1 MIEAIGIRNLGVIES
16 AQLELQNGFT
26 ALTGETG
33 AGKTMVL
40 NALALLLGGRA
51 DSSAVRA
58 GAQQLFVEGSWRITD
73 PELIAAVEELG
84 GEIEDGILF
93 VNRSVSSD
101 GRSRAA
107 LGGAQT
113 PAGALAELA
122 AKLVTV
128 HGQSDQLRLRS
139 LAAQRDA
146 LDEFGGEPVG
156 SAKQAYALNFA
167 AFKDVQAR
175 LERLQGA
182 ASSDQ
187 RRVAELRELLSELE
201 RLAPASGE
209 LEEVDERINRLA
221 NVESLRIN
229 AATAHDAL
237 AESEPSALEL
247 LGVAARS
254 LENSTDAELRDLG
267 SRLREITANA
277 SEVSAEL
284 ASFLIDL
291 EADPAQ
297 LEQLQL
303 RKAALVQLE
312 RRLGIGVDQ
321 IIESIPGWQAELL
334 DLDNSDE
341 QLEKLEMQLEATLS
355 QLAMA
360 ASKLSQART
369 AAASR
374 LVELVSSELAD
385 LAMQGNRFSVQVSQL
400 GEFES
405 SGRDKVEFLLANAG
419 SEARPLAKGASGG
432 ELSRIMLAIELV
444 LAGDQPM
451 PTMIFDEVDAG
462 VGGQAAVELGRRLRR
477 LSEKT
482 QVIVVTHLPQVAA
495 FAHHQIQVA
504 KEVSG
509 EITKSSVQLL
519 DRDARRRELARMLSG
534 NPDSE
539 VALQHA
545 EELLNSHH

>member
-16 AQLELQNGFT
+16 AQLELKPGFT

-40 NALALLLGGRA
+40 NALNLLLGGRA
-51 DSSAVRA
+51 DSSAVRT
-58 GAQQLFVEGSWRITD
+58 GQQQLFVEGSWHITD
-73 PELIAAVEELG
+73 TELTRLVEELG
-84 GEIEDGILF
+84 GELDSNTLI
-93 VNRSVSSD
+93 VNRTVTSD

-122 AKLVTV
+122 SRLVTV

-139 LAAQRDA
+139 IAAQRDA
-146 LDEFGGEPVG
+146 LDEFGG
-156 SAKQAYALNFA
+156 SDIATAKNDYVLSFQ
-167 AFKDVQAR
+167 AFKDLQAR
-175 LERLQGA
+175 LVRLQSA
-182 ASSDQ
+182 ASTDQ
-187 RRVAELRELLSELE
+187 RRVSELRELLSDIEK
-201 RLAPASGE
+201 LAPLVGE
-209 LEEVDERINRLA
+209 LEEIEERINRLA
-221 NVESLRIN
+221 NVEALRVN

-237 AESEPSALEL
+237 AEAEPSALEM
-247 LGVAARS
+247 LGLATRS
-254 LENSTDAELRDLG
+254 LEQSSDAELRELG
-267 SRLREITANA
+267 TRLREATSAA
-277 SEVSAEL
+277 ADVSAQL

-297 LEQLQL
+297 LEQLQM

-312 RRLGIGVDQ
+312 RKVSLSLSEVIAAV
-321 IIESIPGWQAELL
+321 PGWQAELL
-334 DLDNSDE
+334 DLDSSDE
-341 QLEKLEMQLEATLS
+341 QVEKLES
-355 QLAMA
+355 QLASA
-360 ASKLSQART
+360 LAQLTQDGSKLTQTRK
-369 AAASR
+369 AAADR
-374 LVELVSSELAD
+374 LASLVAKELSE
-385 LAMQGNRFSVQVSQL
+385 LAMQGSRFSVQVSEL
-400 GEFES
+400 GEFEA
-405 SGRDKVEFLLANAG
+405 SGKDRVEFLLANAG
-419 SEARPLAKGASGG
+419 SEPRPLAKGASGG

-444 LAGDQPM
+444 LAGDHPM

-495 FAHHQIQVA
+495 FANHQIKVS
-504 KEVSG
+504 KEMSG
-509 EITKSSVQLL
+509 EITKSSVNLL
-519 DRDARRRELARMLSG
+519 EPQDRKRELARMLSG

-545 EELLNSHH
+545 EELLNSH

>member
-16 AQLELQNGFT
+16 AQLELQPGFT

-40 NALALLLGGRA
+40 NALSLLLGGRA
-51 DSSAVRA
+51 DSSAVRT
-58 GAQQLFVEGSWRITD
+58 GQSQLFVEGTWRITD
-73 PELIAAVEELG
+73 PELITSVEELG
-84 GEIEDGILF
+84 GEVESNTLI
-93 VNRSVSSD
+93 VNRTVTSD

-122 AKLVTV
+122 SKLVTV

-139 LAAQRDA
+139 LGAQRDA
-146 LDEFGGEPVG
+146 LDEFGGEAVR
-156 SAKQAYALNFA
+156 SAKSAYSLSFQ

-175 LERLQGA
+175 LERLQSA

-187 RRVAELRELLSELE
+187 RRVSELRELLIEIE
-201 RLAPASGE
+201 KLAPQPGE
-209 LEEVDERINRLA
+209 LQDIEERINRLA
-221 NVESLRIN
+221 NVESLRIS

-237 AESEPSALEL
+237 AEAEPSGLEL
-247 LGVAARS
+247 LGIAARA
-254 LENSTDAELRDLG
+254 LENSSDPELRELG
-267 SRLREITANA
+267 TRLREVTANA
-277 SEVSAEL
+277 SEVSATL

-297 LEQLQL
+297 LEQLQQ

-312 RRLGIGVDQ
+312 RRLGADVDQ
-321 IIESIPGWQAELL
+321 IIQSVPTWQAELI
-334 DLDNSDE
+334 DLDSSDE
-341 QLEKLEMQLEATLS
+341 QLERLEMQLEATLS
-355 QLAMA
+355 QLSLA
-360 ASKLSQART
+360 ASQLSNARAD
-369 AAASR
+369 AAER
-374 LVELVSSELAD
+374 LAGRVAAELAD
-385 LAMQGNRFSVQVSQL
+385 LAMQGNSFSVNVSQL
-400 GEFES
+400 GEFEA
-405 SGRDKVEFLLANAG
+405 SGNDRVEFLLANAG
-419 SEARPLAKGASGG
+419 SEPRPLGKGASGG

-444 LAGDQPM
+444 LAGDHPM

-495 FAHHQIQVA
+495 FAHQQIQVA

-519 DRDARRRELARMLSG
+519 SPDQRRRELARMLSG

-545 EELLNSHH
+545 QELLNSH

>member
-16 AQLELQNGFT
+16 AQLELKSGFT

-40 NALALLLGGRA
+40 NALSLLLGGRA
-51 DSSAVRA
+51 DSSSVRT
-58 GAQQLFVEGSWRITD
+58 GQQQLFVEGSWHITD
-73 PELIAAVEELG
+73 PELIQAVEALG
-84 GEIEDGILF
+84 GEVDSHTLL
-93 VNRSVSSD
+93 VNRTVTAD

-107 LGGAQT
+107 LGGAQA

-122 AKLVTV
+122 SKLVTV

-146 LDEFGGEPVG
+146 LDEFGGIAVLA
-156 SAKQAYALNFA
+156 AKDSYTASFQ
-167 AFKDVQAR
+167 AFKELQAR
-175 LERLQGA
+175 LERLQSA

-187 RRVAELRELLSELE
+187 RRVNELRELLAEIEKLSPVE
-201 RLAPASGE
+201 GE
-209 LEEVDERINRLA
+209 LEDIEERINRLA

-229 AATAHDAL
+229 AATAHAAL
-237 AESEPSALEL
+237 AEAEPSALEL
-247 LGVAARS
+247 LGLASRS
-254 LENSTDAELRDLG
+254 LEQSSDSELRELG
-267 SRLREITANA
+267 TRLREANA
-277 SEVSAEL
+277 LASDVSADL
-284 ASFLIDL
+284 ASFLLDL

-297 LEQLQL
+297 LEQLQM

-312 RRLGIGVDQ
+312 RKVGMELAEVLAAI
-321 IIESIPGWQAELL
+321 SGWQVELL
-334 DLDNSDE
+334 DLDSSDE
-341 QLEKLEMQLEATLS
+341 QVERLEMQLASTLS
-355 QLAMA
+355 QLSID
-360 ASKLSQART
+360 ASKLSQARQD
-369 AAASR
+369 AATR
-374 LVELVSSELAD
+374 LTTRVSTELND
-385 LAMQGNRFSVQVSQL
+385 LAMQGSRFSVNLSPL
-400 GEFES
+400 GDFEA
-405 SGRDKVEFLLANAG
+405 SGRDRIEFLLSNAG
-419 SEARPLAKGASGG
+419 SDPRPLAKGASGG

-444 LAGDQPM
+444 LAGDHPM

-477 LSEKT
+477 LSENT

-495 FAHHQIQVA
+495 FAHQQIKVA

-519 DRDARRRELARMLSG
+519 GPEDRTRELARMLSG

-545 EELLNSHH
+545 EELLKSH

>member
-51 DSSAVRA
+51 DSSAVRT
-58 GAQQLFVEGSWRITD
+58 GAQQLFVEGSWRISD

-84 GEIEDGILF
+84 GEIEDGTLI

-146 LDEFGGEPVG
+146 LDEFGGAQVA
-156 SAKQAYALNFA
+156 SAKQAYGLSFT

-182 ASSDQ
+182 ATSDQ
-187 RRVAELRELLSELE
+187 RRVSELRDLLSELE
-201 RLAPASGE
+201 QLAPAPGE
-209 LEEVDERINRLA
+209 LADIEERINRLA

-247 LGVAARS
+247 MGVAARS
-254 LENSTDAELRDLG
+254 LENSSDTELRDLG

-312 RRLGIGVDQ
+312 RRLGIDLDQ

-334 DLDNSDE
+334 DLDSSDE
-341 QLEKLEMQLEATLS
+341 QLEKLEVQLEATLS
-355 QLAMA
+355 QLALA
-360 ASKLSQART
+360 ASKLSQARGE
-369 AAASR
+369 AANR
-374 LVELVSSELAD
+374 LVELVSGELAD

-400 GEFES
+400 AEFES

-444 LAGDQPM
+444 LAGDHPM

>member
-16 AQLELQNGFT
+16 AQLELQPGFT

-40 NALALLLGGRA
+40 NALGLLLGGRA
-51 DSSAVRA
+51 DSTAVRT
-58 GAQQLFVEGSWRITD
+58 GQQQLFVEGTWRIVD
-73 PELIAAVEELG
+73 PELIGAVEELG
-84 GEIEDGILF
+84 GEVEANTLI
-93 VNRSVSSD
+93 VNRSVTAD

-107 LGGAQT
+107 LGGAQA
-113 PAGALAELA
+113 PAGALADLA
-122 AKLVTV
+122 SRLVTV

-139 LAAQRDA
+139 LSAQRDA
-146 LDEFGGEPVG
+146 LDEFGGSG
-156 SAKQAYALNFA
+156 IQAAKADYSQTFQ

-175 LERLQGA
+175 LERLTNA

-187 RRVAELRELLSELE
+187 RRVSELRDILSELDK
-201 RLAPASGE
+201 LSPQPGE
-209 LEEVDERINRLA
+209 LQDIEDRINRLA
-221 NVESLRIN
+221 NVESLRIS

-237 AESEPSALEL
+237 AEAEPSGLEL
-247 LGVAARS
+247 LGIAARA
-254 LENSTDAELRDLG
+254 LENSSDTELRDLG
-267 SRLREITANA
+267 SRLREVTANA
-277 SEVSAEL
+277 SEISAEL
-284 ASFLIDL
+284 ASFMIDL

-303 RKAALVQLE
+303 RKAALVQFE
-312 RRLGIGVDQ
+312 RRLGLSLDQ
-321 IIESIPGWQAELL
+321 ILESVPKWQAELL
-334 DLDNSDE
+334 DLDSSDE
-341 QLEKLEMQLEATLS
+341 QLERLEVQLEATLS
-355 QLAMA
+355 QLSRA
-360 ASKLSQART
+360 ASTLSQARSD
-369 AAASR
+369 AATKLTD
-374 LVELVSSELAD
+374 LVAAELSS
-385 LAMQGNRFSVQVSQL
+385 LAMQGSRFSVNVSAL

-405 SGRDKVEFLLANAG
+405 SGNDRVEFLLANAG
-419 SEARPLAKGASGG
+419 SEPRPLAKGASGG

-444 LAGDQPM
+444 LAGDHPM

-462 VGGQAAVELGRRLRR
+462 VGGQAAVELGRRLRK
-477 LSEKT
+477 LSENT

-495 FAHHQIQVA
+495 FAHQQIQVS

-519 DRDARRRELARMLSG
+519 DPLQRRRELARMLSG

-545 EELLNSHH
+545 QELLNSH

>member
-16 AQLELQNGFT
+16 AQLELQPGFT

-40 NALALLLGGRA
+40 NALSLLLGGRA
-51 DSSAVRA
+51 DSSAVRT
-58 GAQQLFVEGSWRITD
+58 GQSQLFVEGTWRITD
-73 PELIAAVEELG
+73 PELITSVEELG
-84 GEIEDGILF
+84 GEVESNTLI
-93 VNRSVSSD
+93 VNRTVTSD

-122 AKLVTV
+122 SKLVTV

-139 LAAQRDA
+139 LGAQRDA
-146 LDEFGGEPVG
+146 LDEFGGEAVR
-156 SAKQAYALNFA
+156 SAKSAYSLSFQ

-175 LERLQGA
+175 LERLQSA

-187 RRVAELRELLSELE
+187 RRVSELRELLIEIE
-201 RLAPASGE
+201 KLAPQPGE
-209 LEEVDERINRLA
+209 LQDIEERINRLA
-221 NVESLRIN
+221 NVEALRIS

-237 AESEPSALEL
+237 AEAEPSGLEL
-247 LGVAARS
+247 LGIAARA
-254 LENSTDAELRDLG
+254 LENSSDPELRELG
-267 SRLREITANA
+267 TRLREVTANA
-277 SEVSAEL
+277 SEVSATL

-297 LEQLQL
+297 LEQLQQ

-312 RRLGIGVDQ
+312 RRLGADVDQ
-321 IIESIPGWQAELL
+321 IIQSVPTWQAELI
-334 DLDNSDE
+334 DLDSSDE
-341 QLEKLEMQLEATLS
+341 QLERLEMQLEATLS
-355 QLAMA
+355 QLSLA
-360 ASKLSQART
+360 ASQLSNARSE
-369 AAASR
+369 AAGR
-374 LVELVSSELAD
+374 LAGRVAAELAD
-385 LAMQGNRFSVQVSQL
+385 LAMQGNSFSVNVSQL
-400 GEFES
+400 GEFEA
-405 SGRDKVEFLLANAG
+405 SGNDRVEFLLANAG
-419 SEARPLAKGASGG
+419 SEPRPLGKGASGG

-444 LAGDQPM
+444 LAGDHPM

-495 FAHHQIQVA
+495 FAHQQIQVA

-519 DRDARRRELARMLSG
+519 SPDQRRRELARMLSG

-545 EELLNSHH
+545 QELLNSH

>member
-16 AQLELQNGFT
+16 AQLALQPGFT

-40 NALALLLGGRA
+40 NALSLLLGGRS
-51 DSSAVRA
+51 DSSAVRT
-58 GAQQLFVEGSWRITD
+58 GQQQLFVEGTWRITD
-73 PELIAAVEELG
+73 PDLIQAIQDLG
-84 GEIEDGILF
+84 GEVEDSSLI
-93 VNRSVSSD
+93 VNRTVTSD

-113 PAGALAELA
+113 PAGALADLA

-139 LAAQRDA
+139 LAAQREA
-146 LDEFGGEPVG
+146 LDDFGGE
-156 SAKQAYALNFA
+156 SIRAAKAVYSENLQAFREI
-167 AFKDVQAR
+167 QAR
-175 LERLQGA
+175 LQRMQDA

-187 RRVAELRELLSELE
+187 RRLNELRELLTEIE
-201 RLAPASGE
+201 KLAPQTGE
-209 LEEVDERINRLA
+209 LQETEERINRLA

-229 AATAHDAL
+229 AAMAHDAL
-237 AESEPSALEL
+237 SEAEPSGLEL

-254 LENSTDAELRDLG
+254 LEGSSDPELQELG
-267 SRLREITANA
+267 LRLREVTASA
-277 SEVSAEL
+277 SEISATL

-297 LEQLQL
+297 LEQLQF
-303 RKAALVQLE
+303 RKASLVQLE
-312 RRLGIGVDQ
+312 RKVGLSLDQ
-321 IIESIPGWQAELL
+321 IIESIPAWQSELL
-334 DLDNSDE
+334 DLDGSDE
-341 QLEKLEMQLEATLS
+341 QVERLEMQLEATLS
-355 QLAMA
+355 QLALA
-360 ASKLSQART
+360 ASKLSAVRT
-369 AAASR
+369 EAAER
-374 LVELVSSELAD
+374 LSGQIAVELAE
-385 LAMQGNRFSVQVSQL
+385 LAMQGSRFSVNVSRL
-400 GEFES
+400 EEFES
-405 SGRDKVEFLLANAG
+405 SGNDRVEFLLANAG
-419 SEARPLAKGASGG
+419 SEPRPLAKGASGG

-444 LAGDQPM
+444 LAGDRPM

-495 FAHHQIQVA
+495 FAHQQIQVA

-519 DRDARRRELARMLSG
+519 TPEQRRRELARMLSG

-545 EELLNSHH
+545 QELLNSH

>member
-16 AQLELQNGFT
+16 AQLELKPGFT

-40 NALALLLGGRA
+40 NALNLLLGGRA
-51 DSSAVRA
+51 DSSAVRT
-58 GAQQLFVEGSWRITD
+58 GQQQLFVEGSWHITD
-73 PELIAAVEELG
+73 PEVTRLVEELG
-84 GEIEDGILF
+84 GELDSNTLI
-93 VNRSVSSD
+93 VNRTVTSD

-122 AKLVTV
+122 SRLVTV

-139 LAAQRDA
+139 ISAQRDA
-146 LDEFGGEPVG
+146 LDEFGASEIAI
-156 SAKQAYALNFA
+156 AKNAYVMSFQ
-167 AFKDVQAR
+167 AFKDLQAR
-175 LERLQGA
+175 LVRLQSA
-182 ASSDQ
+182 ASTDQ
-187 RRVAELRELLSELE
+187 RRVSELKELLSDIEK
-201 RLAPASGE
+201 LAPMAGE
-209 LEEVDERINRLA
+209 LEEIEERINRLA
-221 NVESLRIN
+221 NVEALRVN

-237 AESEPSALEL
+237 AEAEPSALEM
-247 LGVAARS
+247 LGLATRS
-254 LENSTDAELRDLG
+254 LEQSSDAELRELG
-267 SRLREITANA
+267 TRLREATSVAA
-277 SEVSAEL
+277 DVSAEL

-297 LEQLQL
+297 LEQLQM

-312 RRLGIGVDQ
+312 RKVSLSLSEAIAAVP
-321 IIESIPGWQAELL
+321 SWQAELL
-334 DLDNSDE
+334 DLDSSDE
-341 QLEKLEMQLEATLS
+341 QVEKLES
-355 QLAMA
+355 QLASA
-360 ASKLSQART
+360 LTQLTQDGSTLTQARK
-369 AAASR
+369 AAADR
-374 LVELVSSELAD
+374 LASLVAAELSE
-385 LAMQGNRFSVQVSQL
+385 LAMQGSRFSVQVSPL

-405 SGRDKVEFLLANAG
+405 SGNDRVEFLLANAG
-419 SEARPLAKGASGG
+419 SEPRPLAKGASGG

-444 LAGDQPM
+444 LAGDHPM

-462 VGGQAAVELGRRLRR
+462 VGGQAAVELGKRLRR

-495 FAHHQIQVA
+495 FANHQIKVS
-504 KEVSG
+504 KEMSG
-509 EITKSSVQLL
+509 EITKSSVNLL
-519 DRDARRRELARMLSG
+519 EPQDRRRELARMLSG

-545 EELLNSHH
+545 EELLNSH

>member
-16 AQLELQNGFT
+16 AQLELQPGFT

-40 NALALLLGGRA
+40 NALSLLLGGRA
-51 DSSAVRA
+51 DSSAVRT
-58 GAQQLFVEGSWRITD
+58 GQSQLFVEGTWRITD
-73 PELIAAVEELG
+73 PELITSVEELG
-84 GEIEDGILF
+84 GEVESNSLI
-93 VNRSVSSD
+93 VNRTVTSD

-122 AKLVTV
+122 SKLVTV

-139 LAAQRDA
+139 LGAQRDA
-146 LDEFGGEPVG
+146 LDEFGGEAVR
-156 SAKQAYALNFA
+156 SAKSAYSLSFQ

-175 LERLQGA
+175 LERLQSA

-187 RRVAELRELLSELE
+187 RRVSELRELLIEIE
-201 RLAPASGE
+201 KLAPQPGE
-209 LEEVDERINRLA
+209 LQEIEERINRLA
-221 NVESLRIN
+221 NVESLRIS

-237 AESEPSALEL
+237 AEAEPSGLEL
-247 LGVAARS
+247 LGIAARA
-254 LENSTDAELRDLG
+254 LENSSDPELRELG
-267 SRLREITANA
+267 TRLREVTANA
-277 SEVSAEL
+277 SEVSATL

-297 LEQLQL
+297 LEQLQQ

-312 RRLGIGVDQ
+312 RRLGADVDQ
-321 IIESIPGWQAELL
+321 IIQSVPTWQAELL
-334 DLDNSDE
+334 DLDSSDE
-341 QLEKLEMQLEATLS
+341 QLERLEMQLEATLS
-355 QLAMA
+355 QLSLA
-360 ASKLSQART
+360 ASQLSNARAD
-369 AAASR
+369 AAGR
-374 LVELVSSELAD
+374 LAGRVAAELAD
-385 LAMQGNRFSVQVSQL
+385 LAMQGNSFSVNVSQL
-400 GEFES
+400 GEFEA
-405 SGRDKVEFLLANAG
+405 SGNDRVEFLLANAG
-419 SEARPLAKGASGG
+419 SEPRPLGKGASGG

-444 LAGDQPM
+444 LAGDHPM

-462 VGGQAAVELGRRLRR
+462 VGGQAAVELGRRLRK

-495 FAHHQIQVA
+495 FAHQQIQVA

-509 EITKSSVQLL
+509 EVTKSSVQLL
-519 DRDARRRELARMLSG
+519 APEQRRRELARMLSG

-545 EELLNSHH
+545 QELLDSH

>member
-16 AQLELQNGFT
+16 AQLELQPGFT

-40 NALALLLGGRA
+40 NALGLLLGGRA
-51 DSSAVRA
+51 DSSAVRT
-58 GAQQLFVEGSWRITD
+58 GQSQLFVEGTWRIAD
-73 PELIAAVEELG
+73 PELIKSVEELG
-84 GEIEDGILF
+84 GEVESNTLI
-93 VNRSVSSD
+93 VNRTVTSD

-107 LGGAQT
+107 LGGAQA

-122 AKLVTV
+122 SKLVTV
-128 HGQSDQLRLRS
+128 HGQSDQLRLRA
-139 LAAQRDA
+139 LGAQRDA
-146 LDEFGGEPVG
+146 LDEFGGEAVR
-156 SAKQAYALNFA
+156 SAKSAYSLSFQ

-175 LERLQGA
+175 LERLQSA

-187 RRVAELRELLSELE
+187 RRVNELRELLIEIE
-201 RLAPASGE
+201 KLAPQLGE
-209 LEEVDERINRLA
+209 LQEIEERINRLA
-221 NVESLRIN
+221 NVESLRIS

-237 AESEPSALEL
+237 AEAEPSGLEL
-247 LGVAARS
+247 LGIAARA
-254 LENSTDAELRDLG
+254 LENSSDPELRELG
-267 SRLREITANA
+267 ARLREVTASA
-277 SEVSAEL
+277 SEVSATL

-297 LEQLQL
+297 LEQLQQ

-312 RRLGIGVDQ
+312 RRLGQDVDQ
-321 IIESIPGWQAELL
+321 IIQSVPTWQAELL
-334 DLDNSDE
+334 DLDSSDE
-341 QLEKLEMQLEATLS
+341 QLERLEMQLEATLS
-355 QLAMA
+355 QLSLA
-360 ASKLSQART
+360 ASQLSLARSD
-369 AAASR
+369 AAGR
-374 LVELVSSELAD
+374 LAGRVAAELAD
-385 LAMQGNRFSVQVSQL
+385 LAMQGNSFSVNVSQL
-400 GEFES
+400 GEFEA
-405 SGRDKVEFLLANAG
+405 SGNDRVEFLLANAG
-419 SEARPLAKGASGG
+419 SEPRPLGKGASGG

-444 LAGDQPM
+444 LAGDHPM

-495 FAHHQIQVA
+495 FAHQQIQVA

-509 EITKSSVQLL
+509 EVTKSSVQLL
-519 DRDARRRELARMLSG
+519 APEQRRRELARMLSG

-545 EELLNSHH
+545 QELLNSH

>member
-16 AQLELQNGFT
+16 AQLELQPGFT

-40 NALALLLGGRA
+40 NALSLLLGGRA
-51 DSSAVRA
+51 DSSAVRT
-58 GAQQLFVEGSWRITD
+58 GQSQLFVEGTWRITD
-73 PELIAAVEELG
+73 PELITSVEELG
-84 GEIEDGILF
+84 GEVESNTLI
-93 VNRSVSSD
+93 VNRTVTSD

-122 AKLVTV
+122 SKLVTV

-139 LAAQRDA
+139 LGAQRDA
-146 LDEFGGEPVG
+146 LDEFGGEAVR
-156 SAKQAYALNFA
+156 SAKSAYSLSFQ

-175 LERLQGA
+175 LERLQSA

-187 RRVAELRELLSELE
+187 RRVSELRELLIEIE
-201 RLAPASGE
+201 KLAPQPGE
-209 LEEVDERINRLA
+209 LQEIEERINRLA
-221 NVESLRIN
+221 NVEALRIS

-237 AESEPSALEL
+237 AEAEPSGLEL
-247 LGVAARS
+247 LGIAARA
-254 LENSTDAELRDLG
+254 LENSSDPELRELG
-267 SRLREITANA
+267 TRLREVTANA
-277 SEVSAEL
+277 SEVSATL

-297 LEQLQL
+297 LEQLQQ

-312 RRLGIGVDQ
+312 RRLGADVDQ
-321 IIESIPGWQAELL
+321 IIQSVPTWQAELI
-334 DLDNSDE
+334 DLDSSDE
-341 QLEKLEMQLEATLS
+341 QLERLEMQLEATLS
-355 QLAMA
+355 QLSLA
-360 ASKLSQART
+360 ASQLSNARSE
-369 AAASR
+369 AAGR
-374 LVELVSSELAD
+374 LAGRVAAELAD
-385 LAMQGNRFSVQVSQL
+385 LAMQGNSFSVNVSQL
-400 GEFES
+400 GEFEA
-405 SGRDKVEFLLANAG
+405 SGNDRVEFLLANAG
-419 SEARPLAKGASGG
+419 SEPRPLGKGASGG

-444 LAGDQPM
+444 LAGDHPM

-495 FAHHQIQVA
+495 FAHQQIQVA

-519 DRDARRRELARMLSG
+519 SPDQRRRELARMLSG

-545 EELLNSHH
+545 QELLNSH

>member
-51 DSSAVRA
+51 DSSAVRT
-58 GAQQLFVEGSWRITD
+58 GAQQLFVEGSWRISD

-84 GEIEDGILF
+84 GEIEDGTLI

-146 LDEFGGEPVG
+146 LDEFGGAQVA
-156 SAKQAYALNFA
+156 SAKHAYGLSFT
-167 AFKDVQAR
+167 AFKDVQVR

-182 ASSDQ
+182 ATSDQ
-187 RRVAELRELLSELE
+187 RRVSELRDLLSELE
-201 RLAPASGE
+201 RLAPAPGE
-209 LEEVDERINRLA
+209 LADIEERINRLA
-221 NVESLRIN
+221 NVESLRTN

-247 LGVAARS
+247 MGVAARS
-254 LENSTDAELRDLG
+254 LENSSDTELRDLG

-312 RRLGIGVDQ
+312 RRLGIDLDQ

-334 DLDNSDE
+334 DIDSSDE
-341 QLEKLEMQLEATLS
+341 QLEKLEVQLEATLS
-355 QLAMA
+355 QLALA
-360 ASKLSQART
+360 ASKLSQARAE
-369 AAASR
+369 AANR
-374 LVELVSSELAD
+374 LVDLVSRELAD

-400 GEFES
+400 AEFES

-444 LAGDQPM
+444 LAGDHPM

>member
-16 AQLELQNGFT
+16 AQLELKPGFT

-40 NALALLLGGRA
+40 NALSLLLGGRA
-51 DSSAVRA
+51 DSSSVRT
-58 GAQQLFVEGSWRITD
+58 GQSQLFVEGSWHITD
-73 PELIAAVEELG
+73 PELIQTIEGLG
-84 GEIEDGILF
+84 GEVDSNTLI
-93 VNRSVSSD
+93 VNRTVTAD

-113 PAGALAELA
+113 PAGALADLA
-122 AKLVTV
+122 SKLVTV

-146 LDEFGGEPVG
+146 LDEFGGVAV
-156 SAKQAYALNFA
+156 SQAKDSYAASFL
-167 AFKDVQAR
+167 AFKELQAR
-175 LERLQGA
+175 LERLQSA

-187 RRVAELRELLSELE
+187 RRVEELRELLTEVEKISPVE
-201 RLAPASGE
+201 GE
-209 LEEVDERINRLA
+209 LEDIEERINRLA
-221 NVESLRIN
+221 NVESLRIT

-247 LGVAARS
+247 LGLASRA
-254 LENSTDAELRDLG
+254 LEQSSDGELRELG
-267 SRLREITANA
+267 TRLREATAAA
-277 SEVSAEL
+277 SDVSADL

-297 LEQLQL
+297 LEQLQM

-312 RRLGIGVDQ
+312 RRVGMGLAEVLA
-321 IIESIPGWQAELL
+321 SIPGWQSELL
-334 DLDNSDE
+334 DLDSSDE
-341 QLEKLEMQLEATLS
+341 QVERLEQQLASALS
-355 QLAMA
+355 QLSIDAG
-360 ASKLSQART
+360 KLSQLRAV
-369 AAASR
+369 AAQR
-374 LVELVSSELAD
+374 LSTLVATELND
-385 LAMQGNRFSVQVSQL
+385 LAMQGSRFSVNLAPL
-400 GEFES
+400 GDFEA
-405 SGRDKVEFLLANAG
+405 SGRDRIEFLLSNAG
-419 SEARPLAKGASGG
+419 SEPRPLAKGASGG

-444 LAGDQPM
+444 LAGDHPM

-477 LSEKT
+477 LSENT

-495 FAHHQIQVA
+495 FAHQQIKVA

-519 DRDARRRELARMLSG
+519 GPEDRTRELARMLSG

-545 EELLNSHH
+545 EELLKSN

>member
-16 AQLELQNGFT
+16 AQLELKPGFT

-40 NALALLLGGRA
+40 NALNLLLGGRA
-51 DSSAVRA
+51 DSTAVRT
-58 GAQQLFVEGSWRITD
+58 GQQQLFVEGSWHITD
-73 PELIAAVEELG
+73 PELIRLVEQLG
-84 GEIEDGILF
+84 GELDSDTLI
-93 VNRSVSSD
+93 VNRTVTSD

-113 PAGALAELA
+113 PAGALADLA
-122 AKLVTV
+122 SRLVTV

-139 LAAQRDA
+139 IAAQRDA
-146 LDEFGGEPVG
+146 LDEFGGTEIAN
-156 SAKQAYALNFA
+156 AKNSYALSFQ
-167 AFKDVQAR
+167 AFKELQAR
-175 LERLQGA
+175 LLRLQSA
-182 ASSDQ
+182 ASTDQ
-187 RRVAELRELLSELE
+187 RRVSELKELLSDIEK
-201 RLAPASGE
+201 LAPIEGE
-209 LEEVDERINRLA
+209 LEDIEERINRLA
-221 NVESLRIN
+221 NVEALRIN

-237 AESEPSALEL
+237 AESEPSALEM
-247 LGVAARS
+247 LGLATRS
-254 LENSTDAELRDLG
+254 LEHSSDAELRELG
-267 SRLREITANA
+267 TRLREATSVAA
-277 SEVSAEL
+277 DVSAEL

-312 RRLGIGVDQ
+312 RKVSLSLSEAIAT
-321 IIESIPGWQAELL
+321 IPIWQAELL
-334 DLDNSDE
+334 DLDSSDE
-341 QLEKLEMQLEATLS
+341 QVEKLES
-355 QLAMA
+355 QLAA
-360 ASKLSQART
+360 ALMQLTHEGSRLTQARKG
-369 AAASR
+369 AAER
-374 LVELVSSELAD
+374 LAGLVAKELSD
-385 LAMQGNRFSVQVSQL
+385 LAMQGSRFSVQVSAL
-400 GEFES
+400 GEFEA
-405 SGRDKVEFLLANAG
+405 SGNDRIEFLLANAG
-419 SEARPLAKGASGG
+419 SEPRPLAKGASGG

-444 LAGDQPM
+444 LAGDHPM

-495 FAHHQIQVA
+495 FANHQIKVA
-504 KEVSG
+504 KEISG
-509 EITKSSVQLL
+509 EITKSSVNILEPE
-519 DRDARRRELARMLSG
+519 DRKRELARMLSG

-545 EELLNSHH
+545 EELLNSH

>member
-16 AQLELQNGFT
+16 AQLELQPGFT

-40 NALALLLGGRA
+40 NALSLLLGGRS
-51 DSSAVRA
+51 DSSAVRT
-58 GAQQLFVEGSWRITD
+58 GQQQLFVEGTWRITD
-73 PELIAAVEELG
+73 PDLIQAIQDLG
-84 GEIEDGILF
+84 GEVEDSSLI
-93 VNRSVSSD
+93 VNRTVTSD

-113 PAGALAELA
+113 PAGALADLA

-139 LAAQRDA
+139 LAAQREA
-146 LDEFGGEPVG
+146 LDDFGGE
-156 SAKQAYALNFA
+156 SIRAAKAVHSENFQ
-167 AFKDVQAR
+167 AFKEIQAR
-175 LERLQGA
+175 LQRMQDA

-187 RRVAELRELLSELE
+187 RRLNELRELLTEIE
-201 RLAPASGE
+201 KLAPQTGE
-209 LEEVDERINRLA
+209 LQETEERINRLA

-229 AATAHDAL
+229 AAMAHDAL
-237 AESEPSALEL
+237 SEAEPSGLEL

-254 LENSTDAELRDLG
+254 LEGSSDPELQELG
-267 SRLREITANA
+267 LRLREVTASA
-277 SEVSAEL
+277 SEISATL

-297 LEQLQL
+297 LEQLQV
-303 RKAALVQLE
+303 RKASLVQLE
-312 RRLGIGVDQ
+312 RKVGLSLDQ
-321 IIESIPGWQAELL
+321 IIESIPAWQSELL
-334 DLDNSDE
+334 DLDGSDE
-341 QLEKLEMQLEATLS
+341 QVERLEMQLEATLS
-355 QLAMA
+355 QLALA
-360 ASKLSQART
+360 ASKLSAVRT
-369 AAASR
+369 EAAER
-374 LVELVSSELAD
+374 LSGQIAVELAE
-385 LAMQGNRFSVQVSQL
+385 LAMQGSRFSVNVSRL
-400 GEFES
+400 EEFES
-405 SGRDKVEFLLANAG
+405 SGNDRVEFLLANAG
-419 SEARPLAKGASGG
+419 SEPRPLAKGASGG

-444 LAGDQPM
+444 LAGDRPM

-495 FAHHQIQVA
+495 FAHQQIQVA

-519 DRDARRRELARMLSG
+519 TPEQRRRELARMLSG

-545 EELLNSHH
+545 QELLNSH

>member
-16 AQLELQNGFT
+16 AQLELQPGFT

-40 NALALLLGGRA
+40 NALSLLLGGRS
-51 DSSAVRA
+51 DSSAVRT
-58 GAQQLFVEGSWRITD
+58 GQQQLFVEGTWRITD
-73 PELIAAVEELG
+73 PDLIQAIQDLG
-84 GEIEDGILF
+84 GEVEDSSLI
-93 VNRSVSSD
+93 VNRTVTSD

-113 PAGALAELA
+113 PAGALADLA

-139 LAAQRDA
+139 LAAQREA
-146 LDEFGGEPVG
+146 LDDFGGE
-156 SAKQAYALNFA
+156 SIRAAKAVYSENFQ
-167 AFKDVQAR
+167 AFKEIQAR
-175 LERLQGA
+175 LQRMQDA

-187 RRVAELRELLSELE
+187 RRLNELRELLTEIE
-201 RLAPASGE
+201 KLAPQTGE
-209 LEEVDERINRLA
+209 LQETEERINRLA

-229 AATAHDAL
+229 AAMAHDAL
-237 AESEPSALEL
+237 SEAEPSGLEL

-254 LENSTDAELRDLG
+254 LEGSSDPELQELG
-267 SRLREITANA
+267 LRLREVTASA
-277 SEVSAEL
+277 SEISATL

-297 LEQLQL
+297 LEQLQF
-303 RKAALVQLE
+303 RKASLVQLE
-312 RRLGIGVDQ
+312 RKVGLSLDQ
-321 IIESIPGWQAELL
+321 IIESIPAWQSELL
-334 DLDNSDE
+334 DLDGSDE
-341 QLEKLEMQLEATLS
+341 QVERLEMQLEATLS
-355 QLAMA
+355 QLALA
-360 ASKLSQART
+360 ASKLSAVRT
-369 AAASR
+369 EAAER
-374 LVELVSSELAD
+374 LSGQIAVELAE
-385 LAMQGNRFSVQVSQL
+385 LAMQGSRFSVNVSRL
-400 GEFES
+400 EEFES
-405 SGRDKVEFLLANAG
+405 SGNDRVEFLLANAG
-419 SEARPLAKGASGG
+419 SEPRPLAKGASGG

-444 LAGDQPM
+444 LAGDRPM

-495 FAHHQIQVA
+495 FAHQQIQVA

-519 DRDARRRELARMLSG
+519 TPEQRRRELARMLSG

-545 EELLNSHH
+545 QELLNSH

>member
-1 MIEAIGIRNLGVIES
+1 VIEAIGIRNLGVIES
-16 AQLELQNGFT
+16 AQLELKPGFT

-40 NALALLLGGRA
+40 NALSLLLGGRA
-51 DSSAVRA
+51 DSSSVRT
-58 GAQQLFVEGSWRITD
+58 GQSQLFVEGSWHITD
-73 PELIAAVEELG
+73 PELIQTIEGLG
-84 GEIEDGILF
+84 GEVDSNTLI
-93 VNRSVSSD
+93 VNRTVTAD

-113 PAGALAELA
+113 PAGALADLA
-122 AKLVTV
+122 SKLVTV

-146 LDEFGGEPVG
+146 LDEFGGVAV
-156 SAKQAYALNFA
+156 SQAKDSYAASFL
-167 AFKDVQAR
+167 AFKELQAR
-175 LERLQGA
+175 LERLQSA

-187 RRVAELRELLSELE
+187 RRVEELRELLTEVEKISPVE
-201 RLAPASGE
+201 GE
-209 LEEVDERINRLA
+209 LEDIEERINRLA
-221 NVESLRIN
+221 NVESLRIT

-247 LGVAARS
+247 LGLASRA
-254 LENSTDAELRDLG
+254 LEQSSDGELRELG
-267 SRLREITANA
+267 TRLREATAAA
-277 SEVSAEL
+277 SDVSADL

-297 LEQLQL
+297 LEQLQM

-312 RRLGIGVDQ
+312 RRVGMGLAEVLA
-321 IIESIPGWQAELL
+321 SIPGWQSELL
-334 DLDNSDE
+334 DLDSSDE
-341 QLEKLEMQLEATLS
+341 QVERLEQQLASALS
-355 QLAMA
+355 QLSIDAG
-360 ASKLSQART
+360 KLSQLRAV
-369 AAASR
+369 AAQR
-374 LVELVSSELAD
+374 LSTLVATELND
-385 LAMQGNRFSVQVSQL
+385 LAMQGSRFSVNLAPL
-400 GEFES
+400 GDFEA
-405 SGRDKVEFLLANAG
+405 SGRDRIEFLLSNAG
-419 SEARPLAKGASGG
+419 SEPRPLAKGASGG

-444 LAGDQPM
+444 LAGDHPM

-477 LSEKT
+477 LSENT

-495 FAHHQIQVA
+495 FAHQQIKVA

-519 DRDARRRELARMLSG
+519 GPEDRTRELARMLSG

-545 EELLNSHH
+545 EELLKSN

>member
-1 MIEAIGIRNLGVIES
+1 MS
-16 AQLELQNGFT
+16 FT
-26 ALTGETG
+26 
-33 AGKTMVL
+33 
-40 NALALLLGGRA
+40 
-51 DSSAVRA
+51 
-58 GAQQLFVEGSWRITD
+58 
-73 PELIAAVEELG
+73 
-84 GEIEDGILF
+84 
-93 VNRSVSSD
+93 
-101 GRSRAA
+101 
-107 LGGAQT
+107 
-113 PAGALAELA
+113 
-122 AKLVTV
+122 
-128 HGQSDQLRLRS
+128 
-139 LAAQRDA
+139 
-146 LDEFGGEPVG
+146 
-156 SAKQAYALNFA
+156 
-167 AFKDVQAR
+167 AFKDVQVR

-182 ASSDQ
+182 ATSDQ
-187 RRVAELRELLSELE
+187 RRVSELRELLSELE
-201 RLAPASGE
+201 RLAPAPGE
-209 LEEVDERINRLA
+209 LADIEERINRLA

-254 LENSTDAELRDLG
+254 LENSSDIELRDLG

-312 RRLGIGVDQ
+312 RRLGIDLDQ

-334 DLDNSDE
+334 DIDSSDE
-341 QLEKLEMQLEATLS
+341 QLEKLEVQLEATLS
-355 QLAMA
+355 QLALA
-360 ASKLSQART
+360 ASKLSQARAE
-369 AAASR
+369 AANR
-374 LVELVSSELAD
+374 LVELVSRELAD

-405 SGRDKVEFLLANAG
+405 SGHDKVEFLLANAG

-444 LAGDQPM
+444 LAGDHPM

>member
-16 AQLELQNGFT
+16 AQLELQPGFT

-40 NALALLLGGRA
+40 NALSLLLGGRA
-51 DSSAVRA
+51 DSSAVRT
-58 GAQQLFVEGSWRITD
+58 GQSQLFVEGTWRIAD
-73 PELIAAVEELG
+73 PELIASVEELG
-84 GEIEDGILF
+84 GEVESNTLI
-93 VNRSVSSD
+93 VNRTVTSD

-113 PAGALAELA
+113 PAGALADLA
-122 AKLVTV
+122 SKLVTV

-139 LAAQRDA
+139 LGAQRDA
-146 LDEFGGEPVG
+146 LDEFGGEAVR
-156 SAKQAYALNFA
+156 SAKSAYSLSFQ

-175 LERLQGA
+175 LERLQSA

-187 RRVAELRELLSELE
+187 RRVSELRELLIEIE
-201 RLAPASGE
+201 KLAPQPGE
-209 LEEVDERINRLA
+209 LQEVEERINRLG
-221 NVESLRIN
+221 NVESLRIS

-237 AESEPSALEL
+237 AEAEPSGLEL
-247 LGVAARS
+247 LGIAARA
-254 LENSTDAELRDLG
+254 LENSSDPELRELG
-267 SRLREITANA
+267 TRLREITANA
-277 SEVSAEL
+277 SEVSATL

-312 RRLGIGVDQ
+312 RRLGSDVDQ
-321 IIESIPGWQAELL
+321 IIESVPTWQAELL
-334 DLDNSDE
+334 DLDSSDE
-341 QLEKLEMQLEATLS
+341 QLERLEIQLEATLS
-355 QLAMA
+355 QLSLA
-360 ASKLSQART
+360 ASQLSNARSDAAGKL
-369 AAASR
+369 ASR
-374 LVELVSSELAD
+374 VAAELAD
-385 LAMQGNRFSVQVSQL
+385 LAMQGNSFSVNVSQL
-400 GEFES
+400 GEFEA
-405 SGRDKVEFLLANAG
+405 SGNDRVEFLLANAG
-419 SEARPLAKGASGG
+419 SEPRPLGKGASGG

-444 LAGDQPM
+444 LAGDHPM

-462 VGGQAAVELGRRLRR
+462 VGGQAAVELGRRLRK

-495 FAHHQIQVA
+495 FAHQQIQVA

-509 EITKSSVQLL
+509 EVTKSSVQLL
-519 DRDARRRELARMLSG
+519 APDQRRRELARMLSG

-545 EELLNSHH
+545 QELLNSH

>member
-16 AQLELQNGFT
+16 AQLELKPGFT

-40 NALALLLGGRA
+40 NALNLLLGGRA
-51 DSSAVRA
+51 DSSAVRT
-58 GAQQLFVEGSWRITD
+58 GQQQLFVEGSWHITD
-73 PELIAAVEELG
+73 PELISMVEQLG
-84 GEIEDGILF
+84 GELDSNTLI
-93 VNRSVSSD
+93 VNRTVTSD

-113 PAGALAELA
+113 PAGALADLA
-122 AKLVTV
+122 SRLVTV

-139 LAAQRDA
+139 IAAQRDA
-146 LDEFGGEPVG
+146 LDEFGGTEIAN
-156 SAKQAYALNFA
+156 AKNAYVLSFQ
-167 AFKDVQAR
+167 AFKELQAR
-175 LERLQGA
+175 LLRLQSA
-182 ASSDQ
+182 ASTDQ
-187 RRVAELRELLSELE
+187 RRVSELKELLTDIEK
-201 RLAPASGE
+201 LAPTEGE
-209 LEEVDERINRLA
+209 LEDIEERINRLA
-221 NVESLRIN
+221 NVEALRIN

-237 AESEPSALEL
+237 AEAEPSALEM
-247 LGVAARS
+247 LGLATRS
-254 LENSTDAELRDLG
+254 LEQSSDAELRELG
-267 SRLREITANA
+267 TRLREATSVAA
-277 SEVSAEL
+277 DVSAEL

-312 RRLGIGVDQ
+312 RKVSLSLSETIAA
-321 IIESIPGWQAELL
+321 IPTWQAELL
-334 DLDNSDE
+334 DLDSSDE
-341 QLEKLEMQLEATLS
+341 QVEKLES
-355 QLAMA
+355 QLAA
-360 ASKLSQART
+360 ALLELSQEG
-369 AAASR
+369 SR
-374 LVELVSSELAD
+374 LTQARKGAAERLAGLVAKELSE
-385 LAMQGNRFSVQVSQL
+385 LAMQGSRFSVQVSEL
-400 GEFES
+400 GEFEA
-405 SGRDKVEFLLANAG
+405 SGNDRIEFLLANAG
-419 SEARPLAKGASGG
+419 SDPRPLAKGASGG

-444 LAGDQPM
+444 LAGDRPM

-495 FAHHQIQVA
+495 FANHQIKVA
-504 KEVSG
+504 KEISG
-509 EITKSSVQLL
+509 EITKSSVNILEPE
-519 DRDARRRELARMLSG
+519 DRKRELARMLSG

-545 EELLNSHH
+545 EELLNSH

>member
-16 AQLELQNGFT
+16 AQLELQPGFT

-40 NALALLLGGRA
+40 NALSLLLGGRA
-51 DSSAVRA
+51 DSSAVRT
-58 GAQQLFVEGSWRITD
+58 GQSQLFVEGTWRITD
-73 PELIAAVEELG
+73 PELITSVEELG
-84 GEIEDGILF
+84 GEVESNTLI
-93 VNRSVSSD
+93 VNRTVTSD

-122 AKLVTV
+122 SKLVTV

-139 LAAQRDA
+139 LGAQRDA
-146 LDEFGGEPVG
+146 LDEFGGEAVR
-156 SAKQAYALNFA
+156 SAKSSYSLSFQ

-175 LERLQGA
+175 LERLQSA

-187 RRVAELRELLSELE
+187 RRVSELRELLIEIE
-201 RLAPASGE
+201 KLAPQPGE
-209 LEEVDERINRLA
+209 LQDIEERINRLA
-221 NVESLRIN
+221 NVEALRIS

-237 AESEPSALEL
+237 AEAEPSGLEL
-247 LGVAARS
+247 LGIAARA
-254 LENSTDAELRDLG
+254 LENSSDPELRELG
-267 SRLREITANA
+267 TRLREVTANA
-277 SEVSAEL
+277 SEVSATL

-297 LEQLQL
+297 LEQLQQ

-312 RRLGIGVDQ
+312 RRLGADVDQ
-321 IIESIPGWQAELL
+321 IIQSVPTWQAELI
-334 DLDNSDE
+334 DLDSSDE
-341 QLEKLEMQLEATLS
+341 QLERLEMQLEATLS
-355 QLAMA
+355 QLSLA
-360 ASKLSQART
+360 ASQLSNARSE
-369 AAASR
+369 AAGR
-374 LVELVSSELAD
+374 LAGRVAAELAD
-385 LAMQGNRFSVQVSQL
+385 LAMQGNSFSVNVSQL
-400 GEFES
+400 GEFEA
-405 SGRDKVEFLLANAG
+405 SGNDRVEFLLANAG
-419 SEARPLAKGASGG
+419 SEPRPLGKGASGG

-444 LAGDQPM
+444 LAGDHPM

-495 FAHHQIQVA
+495 FAHQQIQVA

-519 DRDARRRELARMLSG
+519 SPDQRRRELARMLSG

-545 EELLNSHH
+545 QELLNSH

>member
-16 AQLELQNGFT
+16 AQLELQPGFT

-40 NALALLLGGRA
+40 NALSLLLGGRA
-51 DSSAVRA
+51 DSSAVRT
-58 GAQQLFVEGSWRITD
+58 GQSQLFVEGTWRITD
-73 PELIAAVEELG
+73 PELITSVEELG
-84 GEIEDGILF
+84 GEVESNTLI
-93 VNRSVSSD
+93 VNRTVTSD

-122 AKLVTV
+122 SKLVTV

-139 LAAQRDA
+139 LGAQRDA
-146 LDEFGGEPVG
+146 LDEFGGEAVR
-156 SAKQAYALNFA
+156 SAKSAYSLSFQ

-175 LERLQGA
+175 LERLQSA

-187 RRVAELRELLSELE
+187 RRVSELRELLIEIE
-201 RLAPASGE
+201 KLAPQPGE
-209 LEEVDERINRLA
+209 LQDIEERINRLA
-221 NVESLRIN
+221 NVEALRIS
-229 AATAHDAL
+229 AATAHVAL
-237 AESEPSALEL
+237 AEAEPSGLEL
-247 LGVAARS
+247 LGIAARA
-254 LENSTDAELRDLG
+254 LENSSDPELRELG
-267 SRLREITANA
+267 TRLREVTANA
-277 SEVSAEL
+277 SEVSATL

-297 LEQLQL
+297 LEQLQQ

-312 RRLGIGVDQ
+312 RRLGADVDQ
-321 IIESIPGWQAELL
+321 IIQSVPTWQAELI
-334 DLDNSDE
+334 DLDSSDE
-341 QLEKLEMQLEATLS
+341 QLERLEMQLEATLS
-355 QLAMA
+355 QLSLA
-360 ASKLSQART
+360 ASQLSNARSE
-369 AAASR
+369 AAGR
-374 LVELVSSELAD
+374 LAGRVAAELAD
-385 LAMQGNRFSVQVSQL
+385 LAMQGNSFSVNVSQL
-400 GEFES
+400 GEFEA
-405 SGRDKVEFLLANAG
+405 SGNDRVEFLLANAG
-419 SEARPLAKGASGG
+419 SEPRPLGKGASGG

-444 LAGDQPM
+444 LAGDHPM

-495 FAHHQIQVA
+495 FAHQQIQVA

-519 DRDARRRELARMLSG
+519 SPDQRRRELARMLSG

-545 EELLNSHH
+545 QELLNSH

>member
-1 MIEAIGIRNLGVIES
+1 VIEAIGIRNLGVIES
-16 AQLELQNGFT
+16 AQLELKPGFT

-40 NALALLLGGRA
+40 NALSLLLGGRA
-51 DSSAVRA
+51 DSSAVRT
-58 GAQQLFVEGSWRITD
+58 GQQQLFVEGTWRISD
-73 PELIAAVEELG
+73 PDLINSVEDLG
-84 GEIEDGILF
+84 GEVELNTLI
-93 VNRSVSSD
+93 VNRTVTSD

-113 PAGALAELA
+113 PAGALADLA
-122 AKLVTV
+122 SRLVTV

-139 LAAQRDA
+139 LSAQRDA
-146 LDEFGGEPVG
+146 LDEFGGESVRI
-156 SAKQAYALNFA
+156 AKAAYTQSFQ

-175 LERLQGA
+175 LQRMQAA

-187 RRVAELRELLSELE
+187 KRVGELRELLAEIEKISPQPAELQDVE
-201 RLAPASGE
+201 
-209 LEEVDERINRLA
+209 DRINRLA
-221 NVESLRIN
+221 NVESLRIS

-237 AESEPSALEL
+237 AEAEPSALEL
-247 LGVAARS
+247 LGIAARG
-254 LENSTDAELRDLG
+254 LENSSDSELRDLG
-267 SRLREITANA
+267 SRLREVTASA

-291 EADPAQ
+291 EADPLQ

-312 RRLGIGVDQ
+312 RKLGLGLEQ
-321 IIESIPGWQAELL
+321 IIESVPSWQLELT
-334 DLDNSDE
+334 DLDGSDE
-341 QLEKLEMQLEATLS
+341 QLEQLELQLEATLS
-355 QLAMA
+355 QLSLA
-360 ASKLSQART
+360 ASSLSQVRAE
-369 AAASR
+369 AGAKMSA
-374 LVELVSSELAD
+374 LVADELSS
-385 LAMQGNRFSVQVSQL
+385 LAMQGSRFSVMVTTL
-400 GEFES
+400 GEFEA
-405 SGRDKVEFLLANAG
+405 SGLDKVEFLLANAG
-419 SEARPLAKGASGG
+419 SEPRPLAKGASGG

-444 LAGDQPM
+444 LAGDHPI

-462 VGGQAAVELGRRLRR
+462 VGGQAAVELGRRLRK
-477 LSEKT
+477 LSENT

-495 FAHHQIQVA
+495 FAHQQIQVS
-504 KEVSG
+504 KEVTG

-519 DRDARRRELARMLSG
+519 SAEARRRELARMLSG

-545 EELLNSHH
+545 EELLNSH

>member
-16 AQLELQNGFT
+16 AQLELQPGFT

-51 DSSAVRA
+51 DSSAVRT
-58 GAQQLFVEGSWRITD
+58 GQSQLFVEGTWRIAD
-73 PELIAAVEELG
+73 LELISAVQDLG
-84 GEIEDGILF
+84 GEVEMNSLI
-93 VNRSVSSD
+93 VNRTVTSD

-122 AKLVTV
+122 SKLVTV

-139 LAAQRDA
+139 LSAQRDA
-146 LDEFGGEPVG
+146 LDEFGGEAIS
-156 SAKQAYALNFA
+156 SAKSAYSLSFQ

-175 LERLQGA
+175 LDRLQSA

-187 RRVAELRELLSELE
+187 RRVSELRELLMEIDK
-201 RLAPASGE
+201 LAPQTGE
-209 LEEVDERINRLA
+209 LLEIEERINRLA
-221 NVESLRIN
+221 NVESLRIS

-237 AESEPSALEL
+237 AEAEPSGLEL
-247 LGVAARS
+247 LGIAARA
-254 LENSTDAELRDLG
+254 LENSSDPELRELG
-267 SRLREITANA
+267 TRLREITANA
-277 SEVSAEL
+277 SEVSATL

-312 RRLGIGVDQ
+312 RRLGADIDQ
-321 IIESIPGWQAELL
+321 IIQSVPNWQAELL
-334 DLDNSDE
+334 DLDSSDE
-341 QLEKLEMQLEATLS
+341 QLERLEMQLAATLS
-355 QLAMA
+355 QLSLA
-360 ASKLSQART
+360 ASHLSQVR
-369 AAASR
+369 AAAA
-374 LVELVSSELAD
+374 VSLSDRVADELAG
-385 LAMQGNRFSVQVSQL
+385 LAMQGSSFSVTVSAL
-400 GEFES
+400 AEFEA
-405 SGRDKVEFLLANAG
+405 SGNDRVEFLLANAG
-419 SEARPLAKGASGG
+419 SDPRPLAKGASGG
-432 ELSRIMLAIELV
+432 ELSRVMLAIELV
-444 LAGDQPM
+444 LAGDNPM

-495 FAHHQIQVA
+495 FAHQQIQVA
-504 KEVSG
+504 KEISG

-519 DRDARRRELARMLSG
+519 APDQRRRELARMLSG

-545 EELLNSHH
+545 QELLNSH